1 MMILRKVKE
10 LTKSIKGNK
19 PDKYILVKQ
28 VKMKDTEELNNA
40 KNSK

>member
-10 LTKSIKGNK
+10 LTKSIRGNK
-19 PDKYILVKQ
+19 QDKYILVKQ